1 MHLPP
6 HTLLQ
11 GRYRVVALIAQ
22 GGMGAVYQA
31 TDERLGN
38 TVALKQTLMS
48 DPQLRAAFEREARL
62 LAGLQHPALPVVSDH
77 FSEAGGQFL
86 VMQFIPGDDLAAL
99 LRQHGGPFPLA
110 EVRPWADRLL
120 DALDY
125 LHTRRPPIIH
135 RDVKPQNLKLTAR
148 GELILLDFGLAKG
161 EPAGATAASP
171 SLFGYTPQYAP
182 LEQIQG
188 SGTDARSD
196 LYSVA
201 ATLYELLTGTIPPD
215 ALTRAAASV
224 RGDVDPLRPAH
235 ALNPQLP
242 PALSA
247 LLAQAL
253 TLNPAMRPL
262 SAAAMRA
269 ALNGTPQAQACTKP
283 ATAPQPTP
291 SSAGKTT
298 VAVRS
303 VPAQLVTGSSG
314 DPVPVQRRGS
324 SPVLNPLLVTMIIIV
339 LLAFAFVAAT
349 WGVFQPQRVNQ
360 GGDGIVPT
368 IGGNVSRPTPIAGA
382 EQPTALANPSGAV
395 GSTRAQPL
403 PPGTIVDI
411 PGWQVE
417 LLEQLRGAEANAR
430 VARANPNNAL
440 PTKSTEYVLLRV
452 RATSTVSKEQFAF
465 SQSDVSLVGSR
476 DTVYR
481 GYGAVAPSPRL
492 NSSEQVVPGGSVE
505 GWAAYMVG
513 TDEEALVVIFGDL
526 LGGGAR
532 MLSLTPG
539 ARLDPDSESPG
550 VAPNNVGASSREP
563 AGIGETAIT
572 EDWEIGLTELVVGD
586 AAWQRILENYSGSDP
601 PAEGTQYVL
610 AHVFARY
617 LGAGDEPQ
625 LIADSFF
632 VGLGGE
638 LEIDQ
643 PVVLVP
649 DNELFGIL
657 YPGGSTEG
665 WVVLSVPNDDT
676 ALIAF
681 RGVGISTG
689 KRDGWRY
696 FAVN

>member
-62 LAGLQHPALPVVSDH
+62 LAGLQHPAIPVVSDH

-99 LRQHGGPFPLA
+99 LRQRGAPFPLA
-110 EVRPWADRLL
+110 EVLPWADRLL

-224 RGDVDPLRPAH
+224 RDDVDPLRPAH

-242 PALSA
+242 LDLSA

-253 TLNPAMRPL
+253 TLNPAMRPP

-269 ALNGTPQAQACTKP
+269 ALHGTPQAQPRTKP

-303 VPAQLVTGSSG
+303 VPAQTSAGPSATPFTLSTDLKRAFSFAFFAV
-314 DPVPVQRRGS
+314 VI
-324 SPVLNPLLVTMIIIV
+324 LLGIG
-339 LLAFAFVAAT
+339 LLASEL
-349 WGVFQPQRVNQ
+349 R
-360 GGDGIVPT
+360 
-368 IGGNVSRPTPIAGA
+368 RTPLAGA
-382 EQPTALANPSGAV
+382 EQPTAPANPSGAV

-403 PPGTIVDI
+403 PPGTLVAI

-430 VARANPNNAL
+430 VARANPNNTL
-440 PTKSTEYVLLRV
+440 PTSSTEYVLLRV
-452 RATSTVSKEQFAF
+452 RATSTVSKDQFAF
-465 SQSDVSLVGSR
+465 SQSDVALIGSR

-492 NSSEQVVPGGSVE
+492 DSSEQVVPGGSVE

-513 TDEEALVVIFGDL
+513 TDEDALVVIFGDL

-563 AGIGETAIT
+563 AAIGETAIT
-572 EDWEIGLTELVVGD
+572 EDWQIGLTELVVGD
-586 AAWQRILENYSGSDP
+586 AAWQRILQNYSGSDP

-625 LIADSFF
+625 LLADSFF
-632 VGLGGE
+632 VGLSGE

-649 DNELFGIL
+649 DHELFGIL

-665 WVVLSVPNDDT
+665 WVVLSVPDDDT